1 MLDPVLLS
9 AIGDLELV
17 ELCASE
23 LALSR
28 SLHPAAVA
36 IARTTQEP
44 ARALPFTAA
53 LCIERTMRRR
63 RGAR

>member
-17 ELCASE
+17 ELSASE
-23 LALSR
+23 LALPR
-28 SLHPAAVA
+28 SLHPAAVT
-36 IARTTQEP
+36 ARTTQEP